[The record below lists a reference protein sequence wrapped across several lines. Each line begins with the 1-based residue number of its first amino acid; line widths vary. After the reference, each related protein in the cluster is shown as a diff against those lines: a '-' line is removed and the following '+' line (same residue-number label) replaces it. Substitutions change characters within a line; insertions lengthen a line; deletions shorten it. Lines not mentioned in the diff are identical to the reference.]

1 MNGLDMVRYGPCP
14 PGTETHYSIIR
25 GRFCF
30 DNLKCEEHYE
40 GTVPTEGGFGEACGP
55 LCLVDETSLVLPTSI
70 LQISTLSRSVPI

>member
-1 MNGLDMVRYGPCP
+1 MVPALLELKLITP
-14 PGTETHYSIIR
+14 SLR

-30 DNLKCEEHYE
+30 DNLKCEERYE

-70 LQISTLSRSVPI
+70 LQTSTLSRSVPI